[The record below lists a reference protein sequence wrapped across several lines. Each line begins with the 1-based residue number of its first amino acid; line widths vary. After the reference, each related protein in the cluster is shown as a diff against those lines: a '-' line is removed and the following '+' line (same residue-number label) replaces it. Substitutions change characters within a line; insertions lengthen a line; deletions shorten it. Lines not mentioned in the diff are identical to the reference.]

1 MSVAPLHE
9 ATVLMARRAPPLGA
23 NTLADLVCE
32 VLIDV
37 PLELLLD
44 ELELVGVATVVG
56 VAVVVAAMAVVV
68 GVGEAAS
75 TAPRVIGML
84 RSQTGSSSASRT
96 LSEGPPAP
104 QSWAGRDSCPSPGTA
119 RRSWR
124 FGTRS
129 SARAGPPGR
138 RPEPLVH
145 VRERALRT
153 NWPGY
158 EAMLNAEGPTVAVT
172 ARLDTPARMTT
183 HADPSHRQGTGAA
196 AWSIRWASR
205 CRPGAPVAAASD

>member
-75 TAPRVIGML
+75 TAPRVIGIL
-84 RSQTGSSSASRT
+84 RRQRRAQGDKRT
-96 LSEGPPAP
+96 E
-104 QSWAGRDSCPSPGTA
+104 
-119 RRSWR
+119 
-124 FGTRS
+124 
-129 SARAGPPGR
+129 
-138 RPEPLVH
+138 
-145 VRERALRT
+145 
-153 NWPGY
+153 
-158 EAMLNAEGPTVAVT
+158 
-172 ARLDTPARMTT
+172 
-183 HADPSHRQGTGAA
+183 
-196 AWSIRWASR
+196 
-205 CRPGAPVAAASD
+205 